1 MGRKKN
7 IENSQEELTDL
18 TKVVEEATLEA
29 TLETSVPDQSF
40 PEFYGHYESKVKDL
54 NSPLVYLNQTN
65 TLDSV
70 KLEYK
75 EAIKEDKYIRK
86 ENGDI
91 NWFAHLED
99 DQIFLNQSYKTEIE
113 KRYNK
118 PTSELSL
125 KEIDEKYLLIS
136 LNGLKSLAK
145 LKGYK
150 SIRLPN
156 FQAQPGFA
164 YAVCEIHWDDGT
176 IVADSGDAC
185 PDNVGQA
192 PFCYYLSTLAANRA
206 IGRAIRSSLGIT
218 ALCREEIG
226 VSPVKVENTMSQ
238 ADPRKSLQDK
248 LEGKGR
254 DFNSFKT
261 WWNANH
267 AKEGKEIEGNTWSE
281 LEVSQTWGM
290 LGVLKQLEKKN

>member
-1 MGRKKN
+1 MPKKKN
-7 IENSQEELTDL
+7 IENNQEELTDL
-18 TKVVEEATLEA
+18 TKVVEEAVPTKVDFAAAISNTLEGRNK
-29 TLETSVPDQSF
+29 LESLAETC
-40 PEFYGHYESKVKDL
+40 
-54 NSPLVYLNQTN
+54 NSSLMT
-65 TLDSV
+65 
-70 KLEYK
+70 LEYK
-75 EAIKEDKYIRK
+75 PIEQKLEDKYIRK

-99 DQIFLNQSYKTEIE
+99 DQIFLNQSYKAEVE

-118 PTSELSL
+118 PICEIDL
-125 KEIDEKYLLIS
+125 KQVDEKYLLIS
-136 LNGLKSLAK
+136 LNGLKSLAR

-150 SIRLPN
+150 SIKFPI

-164 YAVCEIHWDDGT
+164 YAVCEIEWNDGV
-176 IVADSGDAC
+176 IVADSADAC
-185 PDNVGQA
+185 PDNVGQP
-192 PFCYYLSTLAANRA
+192 PFSFYLSSLAANRSC
-206 IGRAIRSSLGIT
+206 GRAIRSSLGIV

-226 VSPVKVENTMSQ
+226 ISPTKIENAMSQ

-281 LEVSQTWGM
+281 LEVSQTWTM
-290 LGVLKQLEKKN
+290 LGVLKKLEENKKKS